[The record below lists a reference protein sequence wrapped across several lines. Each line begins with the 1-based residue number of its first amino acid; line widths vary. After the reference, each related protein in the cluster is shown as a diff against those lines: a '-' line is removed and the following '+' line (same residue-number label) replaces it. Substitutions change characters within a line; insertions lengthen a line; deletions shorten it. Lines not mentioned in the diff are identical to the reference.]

1 MLKLSIMEFFLRALP
16 EAIIFILGAH
26 AFCKKNIYIKPFFIS
41 TVLLST
47 VSYLIRMLPI
57 HFGVHTIMIL
67 IVYILLMY
75 FINDLNIIK
84 SASSGL
90 ILVIILFA
98 AEWLNVYVLTNIL
111 KLDINVIFKDPLKKL
126 LYGIPSLLLF
136 SIIIVAIAYKNLYL
150 ERTTK
155 NISSKKYIQ

>member
-1 MLKLSIMEFFLRALP
+1 MLKISIIEFFFRALP
-16 EAIIFILGAH
+16 ESFILVLGAY
-26 AFCKKNIYIKPFFIS
+26 AFCKKNICIKPFFIS
-41 TVLLST
+41 TVLFSI
-47 VSYLIRMLPI
+47 VAYLIRMLPI
-57 HFGVHTIMIL
+57 HFGVHTIIIL

-75 FINDLNIIK
+75 FINNLDIIK

-90 ILVIILFA
+90 ILIIMLFV

-111 KLDINVIFKDPLKKL
+111 KLDINVIFKEPLKKL

-155 NISSKKYIQ
+155 NISSRKYIK